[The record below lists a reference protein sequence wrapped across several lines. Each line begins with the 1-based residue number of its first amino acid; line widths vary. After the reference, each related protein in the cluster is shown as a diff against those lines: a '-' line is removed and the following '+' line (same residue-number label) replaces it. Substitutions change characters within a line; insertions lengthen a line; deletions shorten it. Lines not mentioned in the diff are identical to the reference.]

1 MTTDDAPQ
9 AQPSSPKPS
18 MMEIILHHRDQEKA
32 FAEIVR
38 LYPEATIDQ
47 MNAALMEAIY
57 VSQMAGAANESG

>member
-1 MTTDDAPQ
+1 MTTGDAPQ
-9 AQPSSPKPS
+9 PQSSSAKPS
-18 MMEIILHHRDQEKA
+18 MMEIILHHRDQQEA

-57 VSQMAGAANESG
+57 VSQMAGAANEEG